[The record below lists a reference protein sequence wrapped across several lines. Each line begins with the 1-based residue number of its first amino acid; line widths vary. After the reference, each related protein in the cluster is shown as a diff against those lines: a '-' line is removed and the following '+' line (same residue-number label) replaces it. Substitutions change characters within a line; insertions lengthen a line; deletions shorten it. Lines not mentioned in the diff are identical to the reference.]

1 MTEDKV
7 VTVSEGW
14 IGSQEAA
21 KLTGY
26 TVRYLC
32 KLARDGRLRA
42 TKLGRDW
49 LFERE
54 SLLKWKERMN
64 KLGAKKH
71 SPKAKRI
78 KSSPHSEGSE
88 D

>member
-1 MTEDKV
+1 MPKEKV
-7 VTVSEGW
+7 VTISAGW
-14 IGSQEAA
+14 ISSQEAA

-54 SLLKWKERMN
+54 SLVKWREKMQ

-71 SPKAKRI
+71 SPKAKV
-78 KSSPHSEGSE
+78 
-88 D
+88 

>member
-1 MTEDKV
+1 MSRDKV
-7 VTVSEGW
+7 VIVSEGW

-26 TVRYLC
+26 TIRYLC
-32 KLARDGRLRA
+32 KLARDGRLRT

-54 SLLKWKERMN
+54 SLLKWRDQMK

-71 SPKAKRI
+71 SPRTKKI
-78 KSSPHSEGSE
+78 

>member
-1 MTEDKV
+1 MTENNV
-7 VTVSEGW
+7 VIIPEGW

-26 TVRYLC
+26 TVLYLC
-32 KLARDGRLRA
+32 RLARNGRLRV
-42 TKLGRDW
+42 TKLGREW

-54 SLLKWKERMN
+54 SLLKWKEQMN
-64 KLGAKKH
+64 ELGTKKH
-71 SPKAKRI
+71 SPKI
-78 KSSPHSEGSE
+78 KKL

>member
-1 MTEDKV
+1 MAGDKI
-7 VTVSEGW
+7 VTVPEGW
-14 IGSQEAA
+14 ISSKEAA

-26 TVRYLC
+26 TVLYLC
-32 KLARDGRLRA
+32 RLARDGRLRA

-54 SLLKWKERMN
+54 SLLKWKSQMDE
-64 KLGAKKH
+64 LGTKKH
-71 SPKAKRI
+71 SPEI
-78 KSSPHSEGSE
+78 KKL

>member
-1 MTEDKV
+1 MSADNV
-7 VTVSEGW
+7 VTIREGW

-21 KLTGY
+21 KLSGY

-49 LFERE
+49 LFERK
-54 SLLKWKERMN
+54 SLLKWKERMD
-64 KLGAKKH
+64 KLGVKKH

-78 KSSPHSEGSE
+78 KLSPHSEGSG

>member
-1 MTEDKV
+1 MAGDKV
-7 VTVSEGW
+7 VIVSEGW

-26 TVRYLC
+26 TIRYLC

-54 SLLKWKERMN
+54 SLLKWREQMN
-64 KLGAKKH
+64 KLGVKKH
-71 SPKAKRI
+71 SPQI
-78 KSSPHSEGSE
+78 KKM